1 VVNGTALHKTN
12 GVILAKRQQELIDR
26 YAIIEDAQERF
37 AAVTNRGRKL
47 PPLSDAERVDT
58 NLVPGCSSRVWLAK
72 DFADGHC
79 RFRVD
84 ADSPIV
90 KGLAALLCEL
100 YDNAPPSDI
109 VAWESEQDI
118 LEGLRIERMLSPTRL
133 NGLASIRAAIRAF
146 AAQHT

>member
-1 VVNGTALHKTN
+1 LHKTN
-12 GVILAKRQQELIDR
+12 GMILAKRQQELIER

-37 AAVTNRGRKL
+37 AALTNRGRRL
-47 PPLSDAERVDT
+47 PPLSESERLDT
-58 NLVPGCSSRVWLAK
+58 DLVPGCSSRVWLAK
-72 DFADGHC
+72 EFVNGHC
-79 RFRVD
+79 HFRVD

-100 YDNAPPSDI
+100 YDDAAPADI

-146 AAQHT
+146 ASQHT

>member
-1 VVNGTALHKTN
+1 
-12 GVILAKRQQELIDR
+12 VILAKRQQDLIDR

-37 AAVTNRGRKL
+37 AALTNRGRKL
-47 PPLSDAERVDT
+47 PPLPESERLET

-72 DFADGHC
+72 EFANGHC
-79 RFRVD
+79 HFRVD

-100 YDNAPPSDI
+100 YDDAAPADI

-146 AAQHT
+146 ASQHT